1 MRVTYIDNLSTGL
14 DSLAQ
19 TEEDNEPGQR
29 QGQRQVI
36 LEPVQVAEVGK
47 SRPDIKDI
55 FLPELLRAGL
65 QSGAVL
71 SYSGGTPGGGGGSM
85 VQISQE
91 EIFISWLAFVAEN
104 KYFDAYLEVHL
115 IYTYTSYILHYYM
128 AQQSLYLFN

>member
-47 SRPDIKDI
+47 SRADIKDI
-55 FLPELLRAGL
+55 FLPELLSAGL

-71 SYSGGTPGGGGGSM
+71 SNSGGTPEGGGRWG
-85 VQISQE
+85 VNISGN
-91 EIFISWLAFVAEN
+91 ISSQAFVAEN
-104 KYFDAYLEVHL
+104 KYFDAYLEVH
-115 IYTYTSYILHYYM
+115 
-128 AQQSLYLFN
+128 

>member
-1 MRVTYIDNLSTGL
+1 MRATYIDNLSTGL

-29 QGQRQVI
+29 QGQGQVI

-47 SRPDIKDI
+47 SRPNIKDI
-55 FLPELLRAGL
+55 FLPELLSAGL

-104 KYFDAYLEVHL
+104 KYFDAFKTLYFNP
-115 IYTYTSYILHYYM
+115 TSYPYFSDTKVSRL
-128 AQQSLYLFN
+128 